1 MAAAEDRHVI
11 DESCKTD
18 ISELRGILRKA
29 FSEPDS
35 TYEKITV
42 EEFLK
47 RARARQKAGAAL
59 HPNR

>member
-1 MAAAEDRHVI
+1 MAAAEDRQVM
-11 DESCKTD
+11 DESYKTD
-18 ISELRGILRKA
+18 ISELREILRKA
-29 FSEPDS
+29 FSEPAS

-47 RARARQKAGAAL
+47 SARARQKAGSTL